1 MEEPPEDTEENNDVS
16 EVEDDEELN
25 DMDDEY
31 FENTNPYH
39 FVELERLRGRRL

>member
-1 MEEPPEDTEENNDVS
+1 MEDPPEDTEENNDIS
-16 EVEDDEELN
+16 KAEDDEEPN

-31 FENTNPYH
+31 FESNSPYH

>member
-1 MEEPPEDTEENNDVS
+1 MLELP
-16 EVEDDEELN
+16 EELEDKSGDCEETEPN

-31 FENTNPYH
+31 FESNSPYH